1 MTTARI
7 VSRQIISTTA
17 VGTISAQYNN
27 QATSAYTDIANFQG
41 LYSEVRVLAQRVRWE
56 PFNLNFA
63 NSGFAQGSA
72 PAVFS
77 VNRVA
82 GASPPATTA
91 LAFGSGEVRVFNT
104 SQRAYID
111 VRAGVL
117 SEMDFQQSAAHAATW
132 VVSLNSDTLT
142 ASTVYGVLWSELL
155 VQFRNRV

>member
-1 MTTARI
+1 MTTARV
-7 VSRQIISTTA
+7 VSRQIISSNA
-17 VGTISAQYNN
+17 AGFIIGQYNN
-27 QATSAYTDIANFQG
+27 QLTSAYTDIANFQG

-63 NSGFAQGSA
+63 NSALVQGSA
-72 PAVFS
+72 PAVLS

-82 GASPPATTA
+82 GATPPATPA
-91 LAFGSGEVRVFNT
+91 LAFGLGEVRVFNT

-117 SEMDFQQSAAHAATW
+117 SEMDFQQSAAHTATW
-132 VVSLNSDTLT
+132 VVNLNSDTLSL
-142 ASTVYGVLWSELL
+142 STVYGVLWSELL